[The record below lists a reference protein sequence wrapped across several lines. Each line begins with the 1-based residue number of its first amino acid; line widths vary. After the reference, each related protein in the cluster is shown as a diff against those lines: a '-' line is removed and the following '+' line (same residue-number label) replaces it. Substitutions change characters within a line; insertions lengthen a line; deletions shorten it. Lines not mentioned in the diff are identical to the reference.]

1 MSEWLPLV
9 ALLLPILSAA
19 AILMAKRRP
28 RLRDAIVVVAPLGLA
43 ACVLAL
49 TPAILAGETP
59 RLLLAGVAPGLELAL
74 APEQLGLI
82 YALVASLLFVPTAA
96 YALGYAR
103 ASKLKKPARFHAGF
117 QLSMAA
123 AMGIAFSA
131 NLFTLFVFY
140 ELMTLVTYP
149 LVAHA
154 DTPRARAGAKRY
166 LTILLGSSL
175 ALLFVAIAWTW
186 NLAGTLEFARGGI
199 LGDDVPAGVI
209 VVLLG
214 LFAWGFAKAALMPL
228 HSWLPSAMVAPTPV
242 SALLHAVAVVKA
254 GVFGITKVVVAVF
267 GLDLLAGLG
276 ASDWLVL
283 VASASLIVSGWIA
296 LRQDELKRRLA
307 YSTVSQLAYV
317 TLGAALATSYGVAGA
332 AMQIA
337 VHAVGKI
344 SLFFAAGCIQVAS
357 GRTKVSQL
365 DGIGRRM
372 PVTMTCFA
380 IAAVSV
386 IGLPPT
392 AGVLSKWYLLRGAA
406 QAESVVA
413 MAALVIGTLLAVGYL
428 APILSAAFFRA
439 EPQSPVAGATEAK
452 GIREA
457 PPLMLIAISLTALGS
472 LLLFL
477 FPGPLVQLAEMAV
490 GMQGGRP

>member
-1 MSEWLPLV
+1 MKQWLPLLALVLPV
-9 ALLLPILSAA
+9 ASAA
-19 AILMAKRRP
+19 AILAAKRQP
-28 RLRDAIVVVAPLGLA
+28 RLRDTIVVVAALGLA
-43 ACVLAL
+43 ACVLGLA
-49 TPAILAGETP
+49 PAILAGETP
-59 RLLLAGVAPGLELAL
+59 RLLIAEVAPGLELAL
-74 APEQLGLI
+74 APEPLGLI

-103 ASKLKKPARFHAGF
+103 ASNLKKPARFHAGF

-140 ELMTLVTYP
+140 EAMTLVTYP

-154 DTPRARAGAKRY
+154 DTARAREGAKRY

-186 NLAGTLEFARGGI
+186 NLAGTLEFAPGGI
-199 LGDDVPAGVI
+199 LGHDVPAGVV

-276 ASDWLVL
+276 ASEWLVL
-283 VASASLIVSGWIA
+283 VAAASLIVSGWIA

-307 YSTVSQLAYV
+307 YSTISQLAYV

-332 AMQIA
+332 ALQIA
-337 VHAVGKI
+337 VHAAGKI
-344 SLFFAAGCIQVAS
+344 TLFFAAGCIQVAS

-372 PVTMTCFA
+372 PVTMTCFV
-380 IAAVSV
+380 IASISV

-392 AGVLSKWYLLRGAA
+392 AGVLSKWYLLRGAV
-406 QAESVVA
+406 QAESIVA

-428 APILSAAFFRA
+428 APILSAAFFRSEA
-439 EPQSPVAGATEAK
+439 RSPVAGAAEEK

-457 PPLMLIAISLTALGS
+457 PPLMLVAISLTALAS